1 MKMIYKILMT
11 ALLISCSSGIKNIP
25 QDNIQKEISQI
36 VDEIV
41 RYRLNRVSV
50 VQTMTM
56 PVFKTHPIY
65 PDYMDTNDYPPPPVP
80 PDMVY
85 LTEDFFLGLK
95 ERELIDSM
103 DYHYIY
109 STIDSSF
116 VYNLDSTIIT
126 KATVPKPYLD
136 SLFENNDNAYDYLYD
151 KFGTSCFIRVGT
163 PIFNQTR
170 TRLVLV
176 IDYYCGFLYGQGYI
190 FILKKYN
197 NKWQIIEELGTWES

>member
-1 MKMIYKILMT
+1 MIT
-11 ALLISCSSGIKNIP
+11 LLISCSSRMKNRP
-25 QDNIQKEISQI
+25 QDSNQKEISQI

-65 PDYMDTNDYPPPPVP
+65 PDYIDTNDYPPPPVP

-103 DYHYIY
+103 DYKYMY
-109 STIDSSF
+109 SSIDSSIVF
-116 VYNLDSTIIT
+116 KLDSTKIT
-126 KATVPKPYLD
+126 KATLPKQYLD
-136 SLFENNDNAYDYLYD
+136 SLFENTEDAYDHLYN

-163 PIFNQTR
+163 PIFNQTK
-170 TRLVLV
+170 TRLILA

-197 NKWQIIEELGTWES
+197 DKWLIIEELETWVT